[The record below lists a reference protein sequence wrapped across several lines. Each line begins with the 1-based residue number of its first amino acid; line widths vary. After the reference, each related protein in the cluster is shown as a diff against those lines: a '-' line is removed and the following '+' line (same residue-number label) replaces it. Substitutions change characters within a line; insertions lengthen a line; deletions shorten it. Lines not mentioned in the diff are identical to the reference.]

1 MRKFLQNN
9 HNKYLRLSLCAIA
22 DTLSLDAAAVNLIS
36 YLKKGGWA
44 A

>member
-9 HNKYLRLSLCAIA
+9 HNKYKRLPLRAFA
-22 DTLSLDAAAVNLIS
+22 DNLVS

>member
-1 MRKFLQNN
+1 MKKLLQNN

-22 DTLSLDAAAVNLIS
+22 DTMSLYAAAGNLVS